1 MVVDVSSRGQTEPI
15 AALVAVVAVCLAVTV
30 YAGALADVFPT
41 LESERSVEE
50 ATAERVWA
58 AISDDAVLEAP
69 DRSGDVSV
77 PVGALPQGYYVAL
90 RVSLV
95 GDSGRLTSVAS
106 AQFGPGG
113 DRVDVEPPPD
123 GDRVERP
130 VAVRTRPA
138 RVRPGRL
145 RVVVWQ

>member
-1 MVVDVSSRGQTEPI
+1 MDGDVSDRGQTEPI

-30 YAGALADVFPT
+30 YTGTLATVFPT
-41 LESERSVEE
+41 LGSDRSTEK

-58 AISDDAVLEAP
+58 AISDDAVL
-69 DRSGDVSV
+69 DRSGSLPV
-77 PVGALPQGYYVAL
+77 PVGALPQGYHVAI

-95 GDSGRLTSVAS
+95 GEDGRLAPVAS

-113 DRVDVEPPPD
+113 DRIDVEPPAD
-123 GDRVERP
+123 GDRIERP

-138 RVRPGRL
+138 AVRPGRL
-145 RVVVWQ
+145 RVVVWE